1 MEMSPYQAALR
12 FIQHNSGT
20 GGASSLAKLML
31 SLWNSQC
38 AFAVSECLGNLDH
51 QNTRIALDA
60 IEQYAREGESEE
72 LSKVYRQ
79 IHEAYPRYW
88 ELGAAATKAK
98 SALRARWEIEDKDD
112 AEDGGVES

>member
-12 FIQHNSGT
+12 FIQDNSGT

-38 AFAVSECLGNLDH
+38 AFAVSECLGNLDR

-60 IEQYAREGESEE
+60 IEKYAREGESEE
-72 LSKVYRQ
+72 LSEVCRQ
-79 IHEAYPRYW
+79 INAAYPRYW
-88 ELGAAATKAK
+88 KLGAAATKAK
-98 SALRARWEIEDKDD
+98 SDLRARWEIEDRDD
-112 AEDGGVES
+112 EEDEDEG

>member
-12 FIQHNSGT
+12 FIQHHSGT

-38 AFAVSECLGNLDH
+38 AFAISECLGNLDR

-60 IEQYAREGESEE
+60 IEKYAREGESEE
-72 LSKVYRQ
+72 LSEVCRQ
-79 IHEAYPRYW
+79 INAAYPRYW
-88 ELGAAATKAK
+88 KLGAAATKAK
-98 SALRARWEIEDKDD
+98 SELRARWEVEDRDD
-112 AEDGGVES
+112 EEDEDEG

>member
-20 GGASSLAKLML
+20 GAAGSLAKLML

-38 AFAVSECLGNLDH
+38 AFAVSECLGNLDR

-60 IEQYAREGESEE
+60 IEKYARDGETEE
-72 LSKVYRQ
+72 LSKICRQ
-79 IHEAYPRYW
+79 IHETYPRYW

-98 SALRARWEIEDKDD
+98 SDLRARWEIEAGDD
-112 AEDGGVES
+112 EEDEDEG